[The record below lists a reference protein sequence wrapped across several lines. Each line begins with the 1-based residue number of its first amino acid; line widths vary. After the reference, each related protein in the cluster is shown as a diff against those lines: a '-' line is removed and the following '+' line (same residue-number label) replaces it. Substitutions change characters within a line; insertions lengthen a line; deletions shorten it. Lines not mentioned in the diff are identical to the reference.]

1 MYYHLD
7 FSHHTN
13 YFVSPGASMAYGS
26 RPGSSLWSVV
36 EDRYP
41 PYGHSPS
48 SYEQPRSQYVCPTH
62 TYHPPTTIP
71 HTNGHPPARHS
82 TTYVDDHTTRL
93 DNDRGLM
100 RRAAAHLFQYS
111 KCTGRK
117 KAVCIGINY
126 YGHSRELRGCINDAR
141 HVYEFLTRHCGYR
154 KEDIIVLTDDN
165 PNKRRQPTRRNIL
178 AAMAWLVRDARSH
191 DSLFFHYSGHGGRTR
206 DVSGDELDGYDQ
218 VIYPVDYQTA
228 GFIIDDFMHELLVRP
243 LPMGCRL
250 TTLFDCCH
258 SGTVLDLPYGVRSS
272 SQTAMLVSR
281 QAWEAK
287 KSSADVICWSG
298 CLDGQKSADTF
309 QGGVPVGAMS
319 YAFITAL
326 KRNRNQS
333 YQGLLK
339 SIRQILY
346 PKYKQTPQLASS
358 HRIDTKLRFII

>member
-1 MYYHLD
+1 
-7 FSHHTN
+7 
-13 YFVSPGASMAYGS
+13 MAYGS
-26 RPGSSLWSVV
+26 RPGSSRALSSVV

-41 PYGHSPS
+41 TYGRPGSHYAYAHP
-48 SYEQPRSQYVCPTH
+48 PSQYAYPTSTYVPAPPQH
-62 TYHPPTTIP
+62 TYV
-71 HTNGHPPARHS
+71 HPPARH
-82 TTYVDDHTTRL
+82 TTYEDQTTRL
-93 DNDRGLM
+93 AYENHDRGLM

-165 PNKRRQPTRRNIL
+165 PNHRRQPTRKNIL
-178 AAMAWLVRDARSH
+178 AAMAWLVKDARSH

-206 DVSGDELDGYDQ
+206 DLSGDELDGFDD
-218 VIYPVDYQTA
+218 VIYPVDYRTA

-250 TTLFDCCH
+250 TALFDCCH
-258 SGTVLDLPYGVRSS
+258 SGTVLDLPYGYDTQGNMKV
-272 SQTAMLVSR
+272 LVSR

-298 CLDGQKSADTF
+298 CMDGQKSADTF

-326 KRNRNQS
+326 KKNRNQS

-346 PKYKQTPQLASS
+346 PQYKQTPQLASS